1 MEDSQQNVQEV
12 TAIPAQQ
19 PPAEQPPEREASV
32 LLKRSV
38 FVMLIVGIV
47 VALLVGYG
55 IGRLTTISRDNV
67 VIAQRNSK
75 IEKLNT
81 SLQSVKKQLADATAS
96 SVSSE
101 DSSDDSGDNSEDK
114 LQQGQI
120 GQTVDNGGI
129 EMKLISASE
138 QSTIN
143 YDTCGDGCSNGKYAP
158 KSPDANTKYWVAV
171 VEVKNNTKQP
181 LDITCGYPYEIK
193 ALNSDNQQYTPIEN
207 LYQIQGNPECNAS
220 LQPGLS
226 AQVTYPFQVPLDVK
240 MVALAFRDVGDLL
253 SGTGGQ
259 EEYSYLIAEK
269 GYEVTTGE

>member
-1 MEDSQQNVQEV
+1 MEDSQQNVQEATV
-12 TAIPAQQ
+12 IPAQQ
-19 PPAEQPPEREASV
+19 PPAEQPSKRGATV
-32 LLKRSV
+32 LLKRPV

-67 VIAQRNSK
+67 VISQKNSK
-75 IEKLNT
+75 IEKLDT
-81 SLQSVKKQLADATAS
+81 SLESVKKQLADATAS
-96 SVSSE
+96 S
-101 DSSDDSGDNSEDK
+101 DSSDDSSNNSEDNP
-114 LQQGQI
+114 QQGQI

-207 LYQIQGNPECNAS
+207 LYQVQGNPECNAS

-226 AQVTYPFQVPLDVK
+226 AQVTYPFQVPLDAK
-240 MVALAFRDVGDLL
+240 MVALAFHDVGDSL

-259 EEYSYLIAEK
+259 EEYSYLIADQ
-269 GYEVTTGE
+269 GYEVTAGE

>member
-1 MEDSQQNVQEV
+1 MEDSQQNVQEA
-12 TAIPAQQ
+12 TALPVPQ

-67 VIAQRNSK
+67 VIAQKNSK

-96 SVSSE
+96 SDSIE

-114 LQQGQI
+114 PQQGQI

-143 YDTCGDGCSNGKYAP
+143 YDTCGDGCSNGSYAP

-207 LYQIQGNPECNAS
+207 LYQVQGNPECNVS

-226 AQVTYPFQVPLDVK
+226 AQVTYPFQVPLDAK

-259 EEYSYLIAEK
+259 EEYSYLIADQ
-269 GYEVTTGE
+269 GYEVTAGE